1 MPDSAD
7 EMTCRELVGLITDY
21 VEGTLPD
28 GDRRRFDEHVEMCKY
43 CAGYLEQMRA
53 TIGALGE
60 LPEET
65 ISPHV
70 RDELL
75 DAFRGW
81 KSR

>member
-1 MPDSAD
+1 MPHTGD

-21 VEGTLPD
+21 VEGTLPAA
-28 GDRRRFDEHVEMCKY
+28 DRRRFDQHLEMCEY
-43 CAGYLEQMRA
+43 CANYVEQMRA
-53 TIGALGE
+53 TIMALGE

-65 ISPHV
+65 ISARV

-81 KSR
+81 KSS

>member
-1 MPDSAD
+1 MPDTGN

-21 VEGTLPD
+21 VEGTLPAA
-28 GDRRRFDEHVEMCKY
+28 DRRRFDEHLEMCEY
-43 CAGYLEQMRA
+43 CASYVEQMRA
-53 TIGALGE
+53 TIVALGE

-65 ISPHV
+65 ISPRV

-81 KSR
+81 KSP

>member
-1 MPDSAD
+1 MPDTGN

-21 VEGTLPD
+21 VEGTLPAA
-28 GDRRRFDEHVEMCKY
+28 DRRRFDEHLEMCEH
-43 CAGYLEQMRA
+43 CASYVEQMRA
-53 TIGALGE
+53 TIVALGE

-65 ISPHV
+65 ISPRV

-81 KSR
+81 KSP